1 MTVQIENFPLRL
13 GDLTTIPLFK
23 VIYLLKE
30 AVIGFERLYNKF
42 GPFAISNK
50 MVALN
55 QQNKCKIWLNENFA
69 SNQYNPLQVTEKEFI
84 AMVCNL
90 FVSVCNKL
98 KKTQAFFS

>member
-1 MTVQIENFPLRL
+1 MI
-13 GDLTTIPLFK
+13 
-23 VIYLLKE
+23 
-30 AVIGFERLYNKF
+30 
-42 GPFAISNK
+42 
-50 MVALN
+50 ALN